1 MSERR
6 SFVLIDASHD
16 VWVEDFT
23 LDGADL
29 GPPALGGCGVTKR
42 RLRGGRRDG
51 VDLIRVDN
59 GALAFQIVPTRG
71 MGLWKAACGGDR
83 AGWDSPTRDGPVHP
97 AFVQPHDLGG
107 IGWLEGFDELMVRCG
122 LMNNGAPY
130 REGDAAYP
138 LHGRIGNIPAWY
150 VAVHV
155 DLEPPYAITVE
166 GRVSESFL
174 FGGGVELATT
184 YTTTPGSNAV
194 TVRDEFANVKDQAVE
209 MQVLY
214 HWNFGPPHLEEGSR
228 FVAPLKTVVPRN
240 PRAVAGLAAYD
251 AYGPP
256 EPGFV
261 EQVYFC
267 DLHAEGGRTAAM
279 LRNRGGDK
287 AVVLRYGVD
296 GLPCFS
302 LWKNTGGLRDGY
314 VTGLEPGVN
323 FPNPRPFEKAR
334 GRVTSLPVGGRHVT
348 ETTLEI
354 VAGRDAVARVEAEIA
369 RIQAQGEPVV
379 HPGPCEPFAAEG

>member
-1 MSERR
+1 
-6 SFVLIDASHD
+6 
-16 VWVEDFT
+16 
-23 LDGADL
+23 
-29 GPPALGGCGVTKR
+29 
-42 RLRGGRRDG
+42 
-51 VDLIRVDN
+51 
-59 GALAFQIVPTRG
+59 
-71 MGLWKAACGGDR
+71 MGLWRASLGRDR
-83 AGWDSPTRDGPVHP
+83 VGWDSPTKDGPIHP

-122 LMNNGAPY
+122 LMNNGAPF
-130 REGDAAYP
+130 RDGDASHP

-166 GRVSESFL
+166 GRVAESFL
-174 FGGGVELATT
+174 FGGGVELTTT

-194 TVRDEFANVKDQAVE
+194 TVRDEFANAKDQPID
-209 MQVLY
+209 MQILY

-228 FVAPLKTVVPRN
+228 FAAPLKTVVPRN
-240 PRAVAGLAAYD
+240 PRAVEGLAAYD

-267 DLHAEGGRTAAM
+267 ELHAEGGKTAAM
-279 LRNRGGDK
+279 IRNRAGDK
-287 AVVLRYGVD
+287 GVALRYGVD

-314 VTGLEPGVN
+314 VTGLEPGTN
-323 FPNPRPFEKAR
+323 YPNPRPFEKER
-334 GRVTSLPVGGRHVT
+334 GRVVTIPVDGRHVA
-348 ETTLEI
+348 ETTLE
-354 VAGRDAVARVEAEIA
+354 VLTGRDAVAAVEADIA
-369 RIQAQGEPVV
+369 RIQAQGAPVV
-379 HPGPCEPFAAEG
+379 HPKPCEPFAG

>member
-1 MSERR
+1 MGERR
-6 SFVLIDASHD
+6 TFVLTDAKRD
-16 VWVEDFT
+16 FWVEDFT

-29 GPPALGGCGVTKR
+29 GPAALRGCVVSKR

-59 GALAFQIVPTRG
+59 GALSISIAATRG
-71 MGLWKAACGGDR
+71 MGLWRASLGGER
-83 AGWDSPTRDGPVHP
+83 VGWDSPTADGPVHP
-97 AFVQPHDLGG
+97 ALVQPHDFGG

-122 LMNNGAPY
+122 LTNNGAPY
-130 REGDAAYP
+130 REGDALYP

-166 GRVSESFL
+166 GRVTESFL
-174 FGGGVELATT
+174 FGGGVELTT
-184 YTTTPGSNAV
+184 SYTTKPGSNAA
-194 TVRDEFANVKDQAVE
+194 TVRDEFANVKDQPVD
-209 MQVLY
+209 MQILY
-214 HWNFGPPHLEEGSR
+214 HWNFGPPHLEDGSQ
-228 FVAPLKTVVPRN
+228 FMAPLKTVVPRN
-240 PRAVAGLAAYD
+240 PRAVEGLATYD

-256 EPGFV
+256 EPGFA

-267 DLHAEGGRTAAM
+267 ELHAEAGRTAAM
-279 LRNRGGDK
+279 LRNRAGDK
-287 AVVLRYGVD
+287 AVALRYGVD

-323 FPNPRPFEKAR
+323 YPNPRPFEQAR
-334 GRVTSLPVGGRHVT
+334 GRVVTLPVDGRHVT
-348 ETTLEI
+348 ETTLE
-354 VAGRDAVARVEAEIA
+354 VLDGRDAVARLEAEIA
-369 RIQAQGEPVV
+369 RIQAQAEPVV
-379 HPGPCEPFAAEG
+379 HPLPREPFANEA

>member
-1 MSERR
+1 MGERR
-6 SFVLIDASHD
+6 TFVLTDATHD
-16 VWVEDFT
+16 VWVEGMMIE
-23 LDGADL
+23 GADL
-29 GPPALGGCGVTKR
+29 GPAELRGCRVAKR
-42 RLRGGRRDG
+42 RLRGGRREG

-59 GALAFQIVPTRG
+59 GALSFSIVPTRG
-71 MGLWKAACGGDR
+71 MGLWRAALGSDR
-83 AGWDSPTRDGPVHP
+83 VGWDSPTKDGPVHP

-122 LMNNGAPY
+122 LMNNGAPF
-130 REGDAAYP
+130 REGDAAHP

-155 DLEPPYAITVE
+155 GLEPPFAITVE
-166 GRVSESFL
+166 GRVAESFL
-174 FGGGVELATT
+174 FGGGVELRTT

-194 TVRDEFANVKDQAVE
+194 TVRDEFVNVKDQPVD

-214 HWNFGPPHLEEGSR
+214 HWNFGPPHLDEGAR

-240 PRAVAGLAAYD
+240 ARAVEGLEGYD

-256 EPGFV
+256 EPGYV

-267 DLHAEGGRTAAM
+267 ELHDEAGRTAAV
-279 LRNRGGDK
+279 LRNAAGDK
-287 AVVLRYGVD
+287 AVALRYGVA

-323 FPNPRPFEKAR
+323 YPNPRPFEEAR
-334 GRVTSLPVGGRHVT
+334 GRVVTLPVDGRHVA
-348 ETTLEI
+348 ETTLE
-354 VAGRDAVARVEAEIA
+354 VLDGREAVAAVEAEVA
-369 RIQAQGEPVV
+369 RLQAKGEPVV
-379 HPGPCEPFAAEG
+379 HSAPCEPFAG